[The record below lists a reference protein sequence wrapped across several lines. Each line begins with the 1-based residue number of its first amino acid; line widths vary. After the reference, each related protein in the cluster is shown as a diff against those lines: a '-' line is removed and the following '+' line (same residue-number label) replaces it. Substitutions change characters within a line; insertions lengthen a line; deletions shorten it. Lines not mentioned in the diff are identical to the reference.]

1 MLHAIE
7 RSCEGVQMPLQRLE
21 TLLHSP
27 VNYIIIPIFA
37 LANAG
42 LVLSGFELQSL
53 TTAVTSGVILG
64 LLVGK
69 SVGIS
74 LFAWISV
81 KLGLAVLPR
90 HVSWTHVVGVAFLGG
105 IGFTMSL
112 FVSDLAFRGTV
123 LGEEAKLG
131 ILVGSLLA
139 GVIGALLILRV
150 RTSGRT
156 TEEEG

>member
-1 MLHAIE
+1 
-7 RSCEGVQMPLQRLE
+7 
-21 TLLHSP
+21 
-27 VNYIIIPIFA
+27 
-37 LANAG
+37 
-42 LVLSGFELQSL
+42 
-53 TTAVTSGVILG
+53 
-64 LLVGK
+64 
-69 SVGIS
+69 
-74 LFAWISV
+74 
-81 KLGLAVLPR
+81 
-90 HVSWTHVVGVAFLGG
+90 
-105 IGFTMSL
+105 MSL